1 MSVVV
6 VATHNAKKA
15 AELHRVLAAAGID
28 ADVKGLDELP
38 AYPEPAETERT
49 FEGNALIKARAAASE
64 TGLPALA
71 DDIHYNQISLR
82 AEASQEV
89 PRDLMIVTLY
99 TEAQNTDAAK
109 LAAEITTSMNKAI
122 GQAKSVKEVTLRQGN
137 RNSYPIYDNKTQKIT
152 GWRER
157 AELRLE
163 STDFA
168 ALSKLTGDLM
178 QTLKMGSM
186 QFTVANATRKT
197 SEDAL
202 LKDAVNAFKA
212 RAQLATDALG
222 GKGYKIVNLNLNTN
236 GYPQPYMRSAM
247 MMKAAAPAMDSAP
260 TPEVEAGTS
269 EVSMSADGVIEVQ
282 MQ

>member
-1 MSVVV
+1 MS
-6 VATHNAKKA
+6 TFQRTA
-15 AELHRVLAAAGID
+15 AVLTLTLGA
-28 ADVKGLDELP
+28 
-38 AYPEPAETERT
+38 
-49 FEGNALIKARAAASE
+49 FAS
-64 TGLPALA
+64 LPALA
-71 DDIHYNQISLR
+71 EGINYNQVSLR

-99 TEAQNTDAAK
+99 TEAQNSDSAK
-109 LAAEITTSMNKAI
+109 LAAEITTTMNNALN
-122 GQAKSVKEVTLRQGN
+122 QAKQVKEVTLRQGA
-137 RNSYPIYDNKTQKIT
+137 RNSFPIYDNKTQKIT

-168 ALSKLTGDLM
+168 ALSKLTGELM
-178 QTLKMGSM
+178 QTLKMGNM

-222 GKGYKIVNLNLNTN
+222 GKGYKIVSLNLNSN
-236 GYPQPYMRSAM
+236 GYPQPYMRGAM

-260 TPEVEAGTS
+260 TPEIEAGTS

>member
-1 MSVVV
+1 MS
-6 VATHNAKKA
+6 TFQRTA
-15 AELHRVLAAAGID
+15 ALLTLSIGALA
-28 ADVKGLDELP
+28 
-38 AYPEPAETERT
+38 
-49 FEGNALIKARAAASE
+49 S
-64 TGLPALA
+64 LPALA
-71 DDIHYNQISLR
+71 EGINYNQISLR

-99 TEAQNTDAAK
+99 TEAQNSDAAK
-109 LAAEITTSMNKAI
+109 LAAEITTAMNKAI
-122 GQAKSVKEVTLRQGN
+122 GQAKQVKDVTLRQGS

-163 STDFA
+163 SADFA
-168 ALSKLTGDLM
+168 ALSTLTGDLM
-178 QTLKMGSM
+178 QTLKMGNM
-186 QFTVANATRKT
+186 QFTVSNTTRKA
-197 SEDAL
+197 SEDSL
-202 LKDAVNAFKA
+202 LNDAVKAFKV

-222 GKGYKIVNLNLNTN
+222 GKGYKIVNLNLNSN

-247 MMKAAAPAMDSAP
+247 MMKAASPAMDAAP

>member
-1 MSVVV
+1 MS
-6 VATHNAKKA
+6 TFQRTA
-15 AELHRVLAAAGID
+15 ALLTLTLGA
-28 ADVKGLDELP
+28 
-38 AYPEPAETERT
+38 
-49 FEGNALIKARAAASE
+49 FAS
-64 TGLPALA
+64 LPALA
-71 DDIHYNQISLR
+71 EGINYNQVSLR

-99 TEAQNTDAAK
+99 TEAQNSDSAK
-109 LAAEITTSMNKAI
+109 LAAEITTTMNNALN
-122 GQAKSVKEVTLRQGN
+122 QAKQVKEVTLRQGS
-137 RNSYPIYDNKTQKIT
+137 RNSFPIYDNKTQKIT

-168 ALSKLTGDLM
+168 ALSKLTGELM
-178 QTLKMGSM
+178 QTLKMGNM

-212 RAQLATDALG
+212 RAQLASDALG
-222 GKGYKIVNLNLNTN
+222 GKGYKIVSLNLNSN
-236 GYPQPYMRSAM
+236 GYPQPYMRGAM

-260 TPEVEAGTS
+260 TPEIEAGTS

>member
-1 MSVVV
+1 ML
-6 VATHNAKKA
+6 TFQRTA
-15 AELHRVLAAAGID
+15 AVLTLTLGA
-28 ADVKGLDELP
+28 
-38 AYPEPAETERT
+38 
-49 FEGNALIKARAAASE
+49 FAS
-64 TGLPALA
+64 LPALA
-71 DDIHYNQISLR
+71 EGVNYNQVSLR

-99 TEAQNTDAAK
+99 TEAQNSDSAK
-109 LAAEITTSMNKAI
+109 LAAEITTTMNNALN
-122 GQAKSVKEVTLRQGN
+122 QAKQVKEVALRQGS
-137 RNSYPIYDNKTQKIT
+137 RNSFPIYDNKTQKIT

-168 ALSKLTGDLM
+168 ALSKLTGELM
-178 QTLKMGSM
+178 QTLKMGNM

-212 RAQLATDALG
+212 RAQLASDALG
-222 GKGYKIVNLNLNTN
+222 GKGYKIVSLNLNSN
-236 GYPQPYMRSAM
+236 GYPQPYMRGAM

-260 TPEVEAGTS
+260 TPEIEAGTS

>member
-1 MSVVV
+1 MFTVQR
-6 VATHNAKKA
+6 TA
-15 AELHRVLAAAGID
+15 ALLTLSLGA
-28 ADVKGLDELP
+28 
-38 AYPEPAETERT
+38 
-49 FEGNALIKARAAASE
+49 FAS
-64 TGLPALA
+64 LPALA
-71 DDIHYNQISLR
+71 EGVNYNQISLR

-89 PRDLMIVTLY
+89 PRDLMIVSLY
-99 TEAQNTDAAK
+99 TEGQNTDSAK
-109 LAAEITTSMNKAI
+109 LAAEITTAMNKAI
-122 GQAKSVKEVTLRQGN
+122 GQAKQVKAVTLRQGN

-168 ALSKLTGDLM
+168 ALSKLTGELM
-178 QTLKMGSM
+178 QTLKIGNM

-212 RAQLATDALG
+212 RAQLATEALG

-236 GYPQPYMRSAM
+236 GYPQPYMRSEM
-247 MMKAAAPAMDSAP
+247 MMKAASPAMDSAP